1 MAHDHVHRA
10 EESNLKRVMIALVLT
25 GTFMVVEVIGGI
37 ISGSLALLADAGHM
51 LTDTMA
57 LALAAAAFHVSKRPA
72 GGSLTYGYQ
81 RFQILAAFVNG
92 LSLLLVVGW
101 IFYEAVRRFITPRD
115 ILGETMLTVAA
126 AGLVINVI
134 SFAVLHSGDQEN
146 LNIRGAALHV
156 AGDLL
161 GSVAAIVAAVVIIY
175 TGWTLIDPILS
186 VAVAFLILRSAWVL
200 VKRSAHVLLEGAP
213 DWLDV
218 TDLQRRIVANISGV
232 YGIHHVHVWGLT
244 PQRLMLT
251 MHLQL
256 DDEARSQSAVV
267 REVKAFLR
275 DEYGI
280 DHSTIEVELDELRRS
295 PGCAALGRCRTSM
308 CSAAQGYP
316 ALVVG
321 RNNPDV
327 GEGAISLR
335 VVEAVSDHPLISDI
349 KAEVVCLHFDLGAFC
364 LADERAGLDRCRPM
378 RLEHANQVLERVARV
393 DDILDDEHVLALDI
407 AAHVH
412 DQAYRAGR
420 RAPAAVAGDRDELD
434 GARNAQAARKV
445 GQEDK

>member
-1 MAHDHVHRA
+1 MGHDHGHA
-10 EESNLKRVMIALVLT
+10 HETGGSNLKRVMIALVLT

-92 LSLLLVVGW
+92 LSLLLIVGW
-101 IFYEAVRRFITPRD
+101 IIYEAVARFITPRE
-115 ILGETMLTVAA
+115 ILGETMLVVAA
-126 AGLVINVI
+126 AGLFINII
-134 SFAVLHSGDQEN
+134 SFAVLHTGDQEN

-218 TDLQRRIVANISGV
+218 ADLRERIVDNIPGV
-232 YGIHHVHVWGLT
+232 LGIHHVHVWGLT
-244 PQRLMLT
+244 PQQLMLT

-256 DDEARSQSAVV
+256 AEEAPSQSVVV
-267 REVKAFLR
+267 RGVKEFLR

-280 DHSTIEVELDELRRS
+280 GHSTIEVEID
-295 PGCAALGRCRTSM
+295 GCADHQS
-308 CSAAQGYP
+308 S
-316 ALVVG
+316 
-321 RNNPDV
+321 
-327 GEGAISLR
+327 GEIT
-335 VVEAVSDHPLISDI
+335 
-349 KAEVVCLHFDLGAFC
+349 
-364 LADERAGLDRCRPM
+364 PM
-378 RLEHANQVLERVARV
+378 
-393 DDILDDEHVLALDI
+393 
-407 AAHVH
+407 
-412 DQAYRAGR
+412 
-420 RAPAAVAGDRDELD
+420 
-434 GARNAQAARKV
+434 
-445 GQEDK
+445 